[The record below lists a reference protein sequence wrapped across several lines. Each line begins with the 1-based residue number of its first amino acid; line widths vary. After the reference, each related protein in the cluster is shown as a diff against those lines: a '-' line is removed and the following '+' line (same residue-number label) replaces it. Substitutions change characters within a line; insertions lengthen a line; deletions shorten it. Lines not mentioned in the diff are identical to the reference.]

1 MKNSSNRYF
10 YFLSFL
16 EGGSVMACEL
26 FSAKLLAPYFGTS
39 LYIWAAVLGLTLGGL
54 TVGYFIGGKLSK
66 TYNQNPK
73 LLYVILILAGVL
85 LALMPFI
92 SKFIMDIMSDSS
104 LSVGAIVSL
113 LVYMVPPLSL
123 MGMVSPVIINL
134 VTREASSS
142 GNNAGNVYAISTLGG
157 ILFTFI
163 MGFYVIPNFG
173 IKLPSVIVGFLLAIF
188 PLISLILKRESKVL
202 ILVTPLLLLS
212 LLSLKSEKE
221 YNDEYQVLYES
232 EGILGQVKVVDHP
245 AYLFTSD
252 NRPGRALIVNNTL
265 QSFASLN
272 ENLDYSIWTWSHY
285 YPAAAS
291 IFPKGTKVL
300 LLGLGGGT
308 LIKQLQRLD
317 FDVDVVEIDKR
328 IGEVC
333 KTYFGIDP
341 NQEIIIDDARH
352 YIRTSSKTYDIIIY
366 DTFLGESV
374 PEHLLTIEG
383 ITDAQRILKPGGMIM
398 SNFYGFIH
406 DEIGYAARSVLKT
419 FEAAKMETNLLAT
432 PGEENSR
439 NLIFL
444 ASADQLPFET
454 VNYQEGRSDTIK
466 DITPFFLDKELIDL
480 DDAEI
485 LEDNKP
491 KLSKLYAKAAMSW
504 KNSYNQYYKTQ
515 FSK

>member
-1 MKNSSNRYF
+1 MKSKASYF

-26 FSAKLLAPYFGTS
+26 FAAKLLAPYFGTS

-54 TVGYFIGGKLSK
+54 TIGYFVGGKLSK
-66 TYNQNPK
+66 AHHEKPE
-73 LLYVILILAGVL
+73 LLYIILVLAGAM
-85 LALMPFI
+85 LAIMPF
-92 SKFIMDIMSDSS
+92 SSHLIMNALNNTS
-104 LSVGAIVSL
+104 LSAGAILSL

-134 VTREASSS
+134 VTKEASSS
-142 GNNAGNVYAISTLGG
+142 GNSAGNVYAISTLGG
-157 ILFTFI
+157 ILFTFL

-173 IKLPSVIVGFLLAIF
+173 IKTPSLITGFMLAIF
-188 PLISLILKRESKVL
+188 PLISLLLKGKFAVL
-202 ILVTPLLLLS
+202 LITIPLVLMSTTINIDA
-212 LLSLKSEKE
+212 E
-221 YNDEYQVLYES
+221 YSDEYQVLYES
-232 EGILGQVKVVDHP
+232 EGILGQIKVVDHP
-245 AYLFTSD
+245 AYEFTTD

-272 ENLDYSIWTWSHY
+272 DNLELSIWEWSHY

-291 IFPKGTKVL
+291 IFPPKSKVL

-308 LIKQLQRLD
+308 LKKQLNRLD

-328 IGEVC
+328 VGEVC
-333 KTYFGIDP
+333 KKYFGVDP
-341 NQEIIIDDARH
+341 DLEIIIDDARH
-352 YIRTSSKTYDIIIY
+352 YIRTTDKTYDIIIY

-374 PEHLLTIEG
+374 PEHLLTVEG
-383 ITDAQRILKPGGMIM
+383 ISDAQHILKPGGMIM

-406 DEIGYAARSVLKT
+406 EKTGYAARSVLKT
-419 FEAAKMETNLLAT
+419 YEASGMITNILAT
-432 PGEENSR
+432 PGEEDSR

-444 ASADQLPFET
+444 ASKEKLTFSQVSF
-454 VNYQEGRSDTIK
+454 QEGRSDTINNIEQYFIK
-466 DITPFFLDKELIDL
+466 KSTIDL

-485 LEDNKP
+485 LLDNKP

-504 KNSYNQYYKTQ
+504 KSSYNQYYKRH
-515 FSK
+515 FKK

>member
-1 MKNSSNRYF
+1 
-10 YFLSFL
+10 
-16 EGGSVMACEL
+16 MACEL

-54 TVGYFIGGKLSK
+54 TIGYFVGGKLSK
-66 TYNQNPK
+66 KYNQSPK
-73 LLYVILILAGVL
+73 LLYIILVLAGAM
-85 LALMPFI
+85 LALMPF
-92 SKFIMDIMSDSS
+92 SSQLIMDLMSHSS

-134 VTREASSS
+134 VTQEASSS

-157 ILFTFI
+157 ILFTFL
-163 MGFYVIPNFG
+163 MGFYVIPNYG
-173 IKLPSVIVGFLLAIF
+173 IKLPSLIVGLMLAIL
-188 PLISLILKRESKVL
+188 PLISLLYNKDVKVL
-202 ILVTPLLLLS
+202 LVAIPLFLISALS
-212 LLSLKSEKE
+212 FTSVSEF
-221 YNDEYQVLYES
+221 NDEYQILYES

-245 AYLFTSD
+245 SYLFTAN

-291 IFPKGTKVL
+291 IFPKKSKVL

-308 LIKQLQRLD
+308 LLKQLNRLD

-328 IGEVC
+328 IGDVC
-333 KTYFGIDP
+333 KQYFGINSD
-341 NQEIIIDDARH
+341 QEIIIDDARH
-352 YIRTSSKTYDIIIY
+352 YIRTTDKTYDIIIY

-383 ITDAQRILKPGGMIM
+383 LADAQSILNTGGLIM
-398 SNFYGFIH
+398 SNFYGFIQG
-406 DEIGYAARSVLKT
+406 EFGYAARSVFKT
-419 FEAAKMETNLLAT
+419 FESANMHTNILAT

-444 ASADQLPFET
+444 ASAQQLQFSDLQF
-454 VNYQEGRSDTIK
+454 QEGTSDSIL
-466 DITPFFLDKELIDL
+466 DITPFFINKEDIDL
-480 DDAEI
+480 EDAEI

-504 KNSYNQYYKTQ
+504 KNSYNQYYKTH